1 MTRAQMKQQAKE
13 SLSGNWGT
21 AIGVLLIG
29 CILVGVLSTTGIG
42 GLFTG
47 LITFGFCA
55 AFLAVIR
62 TKTMKIENLFECT
75 KNFGTVF
82 VASILQ
88 GIYLFLWTLLFWI
101 PGIVKSYSYAM
112 TNYIL
117 IDNPN
122 MTANEAITESR
133 KMMDGHK
140 AELFIL
146 DLSFLGWYILSCFT
160 FGILLLYVDPYHMA
174 TRAAFYEN
182 LRGPIVTE
190 APAEEAAAV

>member
-1 MTRAQMKQQAKE
+1 MKQNAKA

-21 AIGVLLIG
+21 AIGVFLIY
-29 CILVGVLSTTGIG
+29 CVIAGVLSSTGIG
-42 GLFTG
+42 GLFIG
-47 LITFGFCA
+47 LLTFGLCS
-55 AFLAVIR
+55 AFLAVVR
-62 TKTMKIENLFECT
+62 VKTMKIENLFDCT

-88 GIYLFLWTLLFWI
+88 GIYLFLWTLLFYI

-133 KMMDGHK
+133 KMMNGHK
-140 AELFIL
+140 FDLFIL
-146 DLSFLGWYILSCFT
+146 DLSFIGWYILSSFT
-160 FGILLLYVDPYHMA
+160 FGILLLYVQPYHLA
-174 TRAAFYEN
+174 ARAEFYESI
-182 LRGPIVTE
+182 RGPIVMD
-190 APAEEAAAV
+190 APAEETAAV

>member
-1 MTRAQMKQQAKE
+1 MKQQAKE

-21 AIGVLLIG
+21 AIGVYLIAM
-29 CILVGVLSTTGIG
+29 VLISVLTTTGIG

-47 LITFGFCA
+47 LISFGLCS
-55 AFLAVIR
+55 AFLSVIR
-62 TKTMKIENLFECT
+62 VKTMKIENLFDCT

-82 VASILQ
+82 VANILM
-88 GIYLFLWTLLFWI
+88 GIYTFLWSLLFVI

-117 IDNPN
+117 LDNPN
-122 MTANEAITESR
+122 MTASEAITESR

-140 AELFIL
+140 FELFIL
-146 DLSFLGWYILSCFT
+146 DLSFIGWYFLSVFT
-160 FGILLLYVDPYHMA
+160 FGILLLYVEPYMMA

>member
-1 MTRAQMKQQAKE
+1 MKQTAKT

-21 AIGVLLIG
+21 AIGLLLIG
-29 CILVGVLSTTGIG
+29 YILIGVLTTTGIG
-42 GLFTG
+42 SLFTG

-55 AFLAVIR
+55 AFLAVVRI
-62 TKTMKIENLFECT
+62 KTMKIENLFDCT

-82 VASILQ
+82 VASLLQ
-88 GIYLFLWTLLFWI
+88 SIYLFLWTLLFWI

-140 AELFIL
+140 AELFKL
-146 DLSFLGWYILSCFT
+146 DLSFIGWYLLSMIPFVEY
-160 FGILLLYVDPYHMA
+160 FVMLWYVPYLNTA
-174 TRAAFYEN
+174 VSLFYEDRR
-182 LRGPIVTE
+182 LE
-190 APAEEAAAV
+190 SYESF

>member
-1 MTRAQMKQQAKE
+1 
-13 SLSGNWGT
+13 
-21 AIGVLLIG
+21 
-29 CILVGVLSTTGIG
+29 
-42 GLFTG
+42 
-47 LITFGFCA
+47 
-55 AFLAVIR
+55 
-62 TKTMKIENLFECT
+62 MKIENLFDCT

-140 AELFIL
+140 MDLFLL
-146 DLSFLGWYILSCFT
+146 DLSFIGWYILSIFT
-160 FGILLLYVDPYHMA
+160 FGILLLYVAPYHEA
-174 TRAAFYEN
+174 ARAQFYAD
-182 LRGPIVTE
+182 LTGPVVTE
-190 APAEEAAAV
+190 AAEEAVA

>member
-1 MTRAQMKQQAKE
+1 MTRAQMKQQAKD

-21 AIGVLLIG
+21 AIGVFLIG
-29 CILVGVLSTTGIG
+29 CILGGVLSTTGIG
-42 GLFTG
+42 GLFIG
-47 LITFGFCA
+47 LITFGYCA

-62 TKTMKIENLFECT
+62 TKTMKLENLFDCT

-82 VASILQ
+82 VATLLQ
-88 GIYLFLWTLLFWI
+88 AIYIFLWTLLFWI
-101 PGIVKSYSYAM
+101 PGIVKTYSYAM

-160 FGILLLYVDPYHMA
+160 FGILLLYVEPYHMA
-174 TRAAFYEN
+174 ARAAFYEN
-182 LRGPIVTE
+182 LRGPIVMD

>member
-1 MTRAQMKQQAKE
+1 MKQNAKA

-21 AIGVLLIG
+21 AIGVFLIY
-29 CILVGVLSTTGIG
+29 CVIAGVLSSTGIG
-42 GLFTG
+42 GLFIG
-47 LITFGFCA
+47 LLTFGLCS
-55 AFLAVIR
+55 AFLAVVR
-62 TKTMKIENLFECT
+62 VKTMKIENLFDCT

-88 GIYLFLWTLLFWI
+88 GIYLFLWTLLFYI

-140 AELFIL
+140 FDLFVL
-146 DLSFLGWYILSCFT
+146 DLSFIGWYFLSSLT
-160 FGILLLYVDPYHMA
+160 FGILLLYVIPYHQA
-174 TRAAFYEN
+174 ARAEFYEN
-182 LRGPIVTE
+182 IRGPIVMD
-190 APAEEAAAV
+190 APAEETAAV

>member
-82 VASILQ
+82 VANILM
-88 GIYLFLWTLLFWI
+88 GIYTFLWSLLFVI

-174 TRAAFYEN
+174 TRAAFYED

>member
-1 MTRAQMKQQAKE
+1 MTRSQMKQNAKA

-21 AIGVLLIG
+21 AIGVFLIY
-29 CILVGVLSTTGIG
+29 CVIAGVLSSTGIG
-42 GLFTG
+42 GLFIG
-47 LITFGFCA
+47 LLTFGLCS
-55 AFLAVIR
+55 AFLAVVR
-62 TKTMKIENLFECT
+62 VKTMKIENLFDCT

-88 GIYLFLWTLLFWI
+88 GIYLFLWTLLFYI

-133 KMMDGHK
+133 KMMNGHK
-140 AELFIL
+140 FDLFIL
-146 DLSFLGWYILSCFT
+146 DLSFIGWYILSSFT
-160 FGILLLYVDPYHMA
+160 FGILLLYVQPYHLA
-174 TRAAFYEN
+174 ARAEFYEN
-182 LRGPIVTE
+182 IRGPIVMD
-190 APAEEAAAV
+190 APAEETAAV

>member
-1 MTRAQMKQQAKE
+1 MKKQAKE

-29 CILVGVLSTTGIG
+29 FVLIGVLSTTGIG

-55 AFLAVIR
+55 AFLFVIR
-62 TKTMKIENLFECT
+62 FKTMKIENLFECT

-82 VASILQ
+82 VASLLQ
-88 GIYLFLWTLLFWI
+88 GIYVFFWSLLFYI

-146 DLSFLGWYILSCFT
+146 DLSFLGWYILSAFT

-182 LRGPIVTE
+182 LRCPIVTE
-190 APAEEAAAV
+190 VPAEEAAAV

>member
-1 MTRAQMKQQAKE
+1 MTRAQMKQQAKA

-82 VASILQ
+82 VASLLQ
-88 GIYLFLWTLLFWI
+88 SIYLFLWTLLFWI

-140 AELFIL
+140 FDLFIL

-174 TRAAFYEN
+174 TRAAFYED

>member
-1 MTRAQMKQQAKE
+1 MKQQAKE

-82 VASILQ
+82 VASLLQ
-88 GIYLFLWTLLFWI
+88 SIYLFLWTLLFWI

-190 APAEEAAAV
+190 APAEETATV